1 MASARRRHGPALFR
15 RHAVNRHGQK
25 AGLISMKWLLTSVA
39 ATLMFCAPA
48 AADGLTGRALA
59 EGCQENSLERVAC
72 LAYMEGYAH
81 GFVSNDRIMTAFLRD
96 NVQSGHL
103 EVSAPAKR
111 VDKPAYCADDE
122 MPGEA
127 IRAAYLGWAAGHPDE
142 LDQPAASALFLA
154 LAEAFPCSGPPLAD
168 ASYQSASW
176 QP

>member
-1 MASARRRHGPALFR
+1 MAFFLAFFL
-15 RHAVNRHGQK
+15 
-25 AGLISMKWLLTSVA
+25 VA
-39 ATLMFCAPA
+39 FF
-48 AADGLTGRALA
+48 LA
-59 EGCQENSLERVAC
+59 FFLVAFF
-72 LAYMEGYAH
+72 LAFFLVA
-81 GFVSNDRIMTAFLRD
+81 FFLAFFLAIFLVAFFMTAFLRD

-127 IRAAYLGWAAGHPDE
+127 IRAAYLGWAAGQPDQ

-176 QP
+176 HP